1 MTSEGVSEPARR
13 YHHGNLSEALVTEAT
28 AMAARG
34 GPDAVVLR
42 EVARRV
48 GVSATAAYR
57 HFAGQQALQ
66 HAVKEA
72 ALSQLAAHM
81 RQAAAALAEQP
92 DADPAAAAARR
103 LVAIGDAYFAF
114 ALDQEGLF
122 RCFCMGLPV
131 AADALWET
139 DEPAFGVLTGSLD
152 DLVATGAMA
161 PDRRP
166 GADIAVWSAVHG
178 LAMLCLDGPLAA
190 LPRSEKEGMLAVTA
204 GMVLHGILRPVDR

>member
-1 MTSEGVSEPARR
+1 MTQ
-13 YHHGNLSEALVTEAT
+13 AT
-28 AMAARG
+28 AMAAEG
-34 GPDAVVLR
+34 GPEAVVLR

-48 GVSATAAYR
+48 GVSPTAAYR

-72 ALSQLAAHM
+72 ALAQLAAHL
-81 RQAAAALAEQP
+81 RQAAAALPSRPQDDRA
-92 DADPAAAAARR
+92 AAAAAR
-103 LVAIGDAYFAF
+103 LVAIGEAYFAF

-131 AADALWET
+131 AADAVGGI
-139 DEPAFGVLTGSLD
+139 DEPAFGVLTDSLD
-152 DLVATGAMA
+152 DLVATGGMA
-161 PDRRP
+161 PERRL

-190 LPRSEKEGMLAVTA
+190 LPRSEKEGMFAVTA
-204 GMVLHGILRPVDR
+204 GMVLRGILRLEGG

>member
-1 MTSEGVSEPARR
+1 M
-13 YHHGNLSEALVTEAT
+13 TEAT

-72 ALSQLAAHM
+72 ALAQLAEHM
-81 RQAAAALAEQP
+81 REAAAALPA
-92 DADPAAAAARR
+92 DGRGDPAQVAAQR
-103 LVAIGDAYFAF
+103 LVAIGAAYFEF

-131 AADALWET
+131 AADAGWDN
-139 DEPAFGVLTGSLD
+139 DEPAFGVLTDLLD
-152 DLVATGAMA
+152 DLVSAGAMA
-161 PDRRP
+161 ADRGP
-166 GADIAVWSAVHG
+166 GTDIAVWSAVHG

-190 LPRSEKEGMLAVTA
+190 LPRAEKEGMLAVTTA
-204 GMVLHGILRPVDR
+204 MVLHGILRPADG